1 MIFAD
6 ILFWFLVVLGA
17 YLALNAYWLAAV
29 ALFRPAVERA
39 HRTYATRPVAATLV
53 GLVAL
58 VPVAGVLAV
67 FSKAAHPGVK
77 LLAGAA
83 LLVPL
88 VPVTLIGSAGLA
100 DRIGTGLAMPVDAAQ
115 TVAHG
120 CSAGARCSRSSS
132 SCRCSGDVAPPAP
145 TDPRQRPRA
154 PAPPGA
160 PARRSDE
167 RAPHWAGPTPG
178 SES

>member
-6 ILFWFLVVLGA
+6 ILFWFLVILGT

-88 VPVTLIGSAGLA
+88 VLALIGSAGLA
-100 DRIGTGLAMPVDAAQ
+100 DRIGSGLAMPVDAAQ
-115 TVAHG
+115 PWRTVLRG
-120 CSAGARCSRSSS
+120 GAVLALLFVVPVLGWFALLPLTLA
-132 SCRCSGDVAPPAP
+132 SGLGVLLLPE
-145 TDPRQRPRA
+145 RPRA
-154 PAPPGA
+154 IL
-160 PARRSDE
+160 DE
-167 RAPHWAGPTPG
+167 RTPRLG
-178 SES
+178 RPPLQIES

>member
-53 GLVAL
+53 GLVSL

-88 VPVTLIGSAGLA
+88 VLALIGSAGLA
-100 DRIGTGLAMPVDAAQ
+100 DRIGAGLATPVDAAQ
-115 TVAHG
+115 PWRRVLRG
-120 CSAGARCSRSSS
+120 GAVLALLFVVPVLGWFALLPLTLA
-132 SCRCSGDVAPPAP
+132 SGLGVLLLSE
-145 TDPRQRPRA
+145 RPRA
-154 PAPPGA
+154 VPEERTPRLARPPLQI
-160 PARRSDE
+160 
-167 RAPHWAGPTPG
+167 
-178 SES
+178 ES

>member
-88 VPVTLIGSAGLA
+88 VLALIGSAGLA
-100 DRIGTGLAMPVDAAQ
+100 DRIGTGLAMPLDAAQ
-115 TVAHG
+115 PWRTVLRGGAVLALLFVVPVLG
-120 CSAGARCSRSSS
+120 WFALLPLTLASGLGVLLLPERRSAI
-132 SCRCSGDVAPPAP
+132 
-145 TDPRQRPRA
+145 
-154 PAPPGA
+154 
-160 PARRSDE
+160 SDE
-167 RAPHWAGPTPG
+167 RTLRLGRPPLQI
-178 SES
+178 ES